1 MIVAMSSSVTR
12 VVDPLDLQDASR
24 ERLLAEIGLLQHRYS
39 LTDPGRLESR
49 IRELEAQ
56 LGSSENLRVA
66 EHDAQVAEHAEHNIR
81 FSKHD
86 AQVAELQNEIDDLKM
101 SLLHARDYAR
111 GCAAELGEART
122 FTEHDAQVAK
132 HDAQVTELKNE
143 IDDLKMRLLHVR
155 DYARGCAA
163 ELGEARTFFEIHIAD
178 ADRKIRQARK
188 KNQQIYATRTWKM
201 GRLVMLPIRIV
212 RRIIKVG

>member
-1 MIVAMSSSVTR
+1 MSSSVTR

-49 IRELEAQ
+49 IRELESQ
-56 LGSSENLRVA
+56 LESSENL
-66 EHDAQVAEHAEHNIR
+66 QVAEHNAQETEHAAQVAR
-81 FSKHD
+81 YD
-86 AQVAELQNEIDDLKM
+86 AQVTQNDTQVTELQNEIDELKM
-101 SLLHARDYAR
+101 S
-111 GCAAELGEART
+111 
-122 FTEHDAQVAK
+122 
-132 HDAQVTELKNE
+132 
-143 IDDLKMRLLHVR
+143 LLHVR

-178 ADRKIRQARK
+178 ADRKVRQARK
-188 KNQQIYATRTWKM
+188 KNQDIYATRTWKM

>member
-1 MIVAMSSSVTR
+1 MSSSVTR

-49 IRELEAQ
+49 IRELESQ
-56 LGSSENLRVA
+56 LESSENL
-66 EHDAQVAEHAEHNIR
+66 QVAEHNAQETEHAAQVTR
-81 FSKHD
+81 YD
-86 AQVAELQNEIDDLKM
+86 AQVTQNDTQVTELQNEINELKM
-101 SLLHARDYAR
+101 S
-111 GCAAELGEART
+111 
-122 FTEHDAQVAK
+122 
-132 HDAQVTELKNE
+132 
-143 IDDLKMRLLHVR
+143 LLHVR

-178 ADRKIRQARK
+178 ADRKVRQARR

>member
-1 MIVAMSSSVTR
+1 MSSSVTR

-39 LTDPGRLESR
+39 LTDPGRLEAR

-56 LGSSENLRVA
+56 IESAEDLRVTK
-66 EHDAQVAEHAEHNIR
+66 DNAQ
-81 FSKHD
+81 
-86 AQVAELQNEIDDLKM
+86 
-101 SLLHARDYAR
+101 
-111 GCAAELGEART
+111 G
-122 FTEHDAQVAK
+122 AK
-132 HDAQVTELKNE
+132 DNAQVTELKNE
-143 IDDLKMRLLHVR
+143 IDDLKMSLLHTR

-178 ADRKIRQARK
+178 RDRKVRQARK

>member
-1 MIVAMSSSVTR
+1 MSSSVTR

-39 LTDPGRLESR
+39 LTDPGRLEAR

-56 LGSSENLRVA
+56 LESAEDLRVA
-66 EHDAQVAEHAEHNIR
+66 QHDAQVAQ
-81 FSKHD
+81 HD
-86 AQVAELQNEIDDLKM
+86 AQVAQHDAQVAQLKKELDDLKM
-101 SLLHARDYAR
+101 SLLH
-111 GCAAELGEART
+111 T
-122 FTEHDAQVAK
+122 
-132 HDAQVTELKNE
+132 
-143 IDDLKMRLLHVR
+143 R

-188 KNQQIYATRTWKM
+188 KNQEIYATRTWKM

>member
-1 MIVAMSSSVTR
+1 MSSSVTR

-49 IRELEAQ
+49 IRELESQ
-56 LGSSENLRVA
+56 LESSENL
-66 EHDAQVAEHAEHNIR
+66 QVAEHNAQETEHAAQVIR
-81 FSKHD
+81 YD
-86 AQVAELQNEIDDLKM
+86 AQVTQNDTQVTELQNEIDELKM
-101 SLLHARDYAR
+101 SLLH
-111 GCAAELGEART
+111 T
-122 FTEHDAQVAK
+122 
-132 HDAQVTELKNE
+132 
-143 IDDLKMRLLHVR
+143 R

-178 ADRKIRQARK
+178 ADRKVRQARR

>member
-1 MIVAMSSSVTR
+1 MSSSVTR

-39 LTDPGRLESR
+39 LTDTGRLESR
-49 IRELEAQ
+49 IRELESQ
-56 LGSSENLRVA
+56 LESQLESAEHLRVA
-66 EHDAQVAEHAEHNIR
+66 Q
-81 FSKHD
+81 
-86 AQVAELQNEIDDLKM
+86 
-101 SLLHARDYAR
+101 
-111 GCAAELGEART
+111 
-122 FTEHDAQVAK
+122 HDAQVAK
-132 HDAQVTELKNE
+132 HDAQVTQNDTQVTELQNE
-143 IDDLKMRLLHVR
+143 IDELKMSLLHVR

-163 ELGEARTFFEIHIAD
+163 ELGEARTFFETHIAD
-178 ADRKIRQARK
+178 ADRKVRLARK

>member
-1 MIVAMSSSVTR
+1 MIVAMSSSITR

-49 IRELEAQ
+49 IRELESQ
-56 LGSSENLRVA
+56 LESQLESAEDLRVA
-66 EHDAQVAEHAEHNIR
+66 QHDTQVAKDDAQVA
-81 FSKHD
+81 KDD
-86 AQVAELQNEIDDLKM
+86 AQVAKDDAQVAKDDAQVANHDKQVTQLKKELDDLKM
-101 SLLHARDYAR
+101 SLLH
-111 GCAAELGEART
+111 T
-122 FTEHDAQVAK
+122 
-132 HDAQVTELKNE
+132 
-143 IDDLKMRLLHVR
+143 R

-178 ADRKIRQARK
+178 ADRKVRQARK

-212 RRIIKVG
+212 RRIFKAG